1 MRNDYQSNYL
11 AHHGILGQKW
21 GVRRYQNPDGSLTS
35 AGRKRYGVGEG
46 EGVENISTAKGRKN
60 RAKDLN
66 KAIRINEKKR
76 GKEHSKIENNLLL
89 NAFGVNKRR
98 ANKISEYTD
107 NINKGK
113 DELKKL
119 GEKDEAEKKSRKEAR
134 EEFTSLKRNLAEEK
148 YKAELH
154 KREAEDAKDH
164 PAKYKISSEAIAKQ
178 AAEEAK
184 KVAEYEKKIN
194 DILDQYGNM
203 KIDNSKSQKK
213 LNEVAKWYEDELEKM
228 K

>member
-1 MRNDYQSNYL
+1 MRNDFESNYL

-66 KAIRINEKKR
+66 KAIKINDKKR
-76 GKEHSKIENNLLL
+76 GKEHTKIANNPENFLGL
-89 NAFGVNKRR
+89 NKKHAR
-98 ANKISEYTD
+98 KISEYTD

-113 DELKKL
+113 EELKKL
-119 GEKDEAEKKSRKEAR
+119 GEKDESEKKSRKEAQQ
-134 EEFTSLKRNLAEEK
+134 EFTALKQKLAETK

-154 KREAEDAKDH
+154 KREAEDAKEH
-164 PAKYKISSEAIAKQ
+164 PAKYYESSKTIAKQ

-203 KIDNSKSQKK
+203 KIDKSQKT
-213 LNEVAKWYEDELEKM
+213 LNNVAKWYEDELKKM